1 MKKNLFKTVIALAIG
16 TLAMI
21 STSCGNKNTANEG
34 KKTELSFGFAPGP
47 YADLFKSAIQ
57 PSLEAKGYKVKIVEL
72 TDWVTPDLS
81 LGNGEIDANIFQ
93 HSRYLRKIS
102 ADKGLELSP
111 VISIPTASLGLF
123 SNSIKVSDIE
133 ALKGQLKEGNTVSL
147 PNDPTNL
154 ARALIFLKDLG
165 LITIKSNID
174 EKQATENDLD
184 QNPFK
189 LKIVPAD
196 AAQLPRSLDGTIL
209 AVIPGNYAISAGL
222 NLANAIAVEHLV
234 PETEIIVAVRTADLN
249 AEWVAD
255 VKSIIESE
263 KFKNFIENAE
273 NGYTGFQR
281 PSWYLQKWGIQ
292 NK

>member
-249 AEWVAD
+249 AEWVAA